1 MADTPPVA
9 NAGAM
14 PPADPVVPPVADIGV
29 VPPPLRAEILENNP
43 PWRRRPEPRLSR
55 LAVLATVGVAL
66 ILLVLALWAWA

>member
-1 MADTPPVA
+1 MAETPPVA

-14 PPADPVVPPVADIGV
+14 PPADPVASPVADTN
-29 VPPPLRAEILENNP
+29 PAPSRAEILENNP

-66 ILLVLALWAWA
+66 VLLILALWAWA